1 VIERAVDGFEE
12 GAAIAPALAV
22 VDPGALPGL
31 VVVAALCALAV
42 ALARTVAGD
51 RLSATTPIAL
61 GSYLALV
68 FWLVWLLGS
77 LILA

>member
-1 VIERAVDGFEE
+1 MDGFEE